1 MTIEHRVG
9 SEDGPTIVTFAQLE
23 SARDSKA
30 VDKIEARFRDVLNDL
45 KNTIDSLDA
54 LPRFVALESD
64 REKLV
69 LACIAAEREI
79 SHLRTLPMRNGPRF
93 AEICDDL
100 NARVASFRRRWS
112 TTTDAELIGSST

>member
-1 MTIEHRVG
+1 MTIEHRLG
-9 SEDGPTIVTFAQLE
+9 SGDGPTIVTFAQFE

-69 LACIAAEREI
+69 VTCIAAEREI
-79 SHLRTLPMRNGPRF
+79 SHLRTLPLRNGLRF
-93 AEICDDL
+93 TEICDDL
-100 NARVASFRRRWS
+100 SARVASFRRRWS
-112 TTTDAELIGSST
+112 TTVTP